1 MNMFGCRSKF
11 STLPHQVR
19 WHVYQL
25 LLDGATFKSL
35 LKDPVFSKALESAGI
50 TFNSNNLKFIRRS
63 AEFAEF
69 SRMRQ
74 RFLESKYRDMMLSA
88 IVGKSGILE
97 SMTDQTRCKLM
108 ETLSELTDLS
118 DLPDE
123 ERIKAVRSLS
133 QSVASLSNLAKD
145 NRIAELQRKLRE
157 EKELRNAAET
167 EWKNREAELLARIA
181 ELEGP
186 RKAAAGMS
194 KETLEEVEG
203 KIKML

>member
-1 MNMFGCRSKF
+1 MRYNPFGNRSKF
-11 STLPHQVR
+11 SLLPQQVR

-35 LKDPVFSKALESAGI
+35 LKDPVFSEALDQAGI
-50 TFNSNNLKFIRRS
+50 TFNAENLKCVRRS

-74 RFLESKYRDMMLSA
+74 RFLESKYQDMMLSA
-88 IVGKSGILE
+88 IVGKSGTLE

-133 QSVASLSNLAKD
+133 QSLAALSNPAKD
-145 NRIAELQRKLRE
+145 NRIAELQRQLRG
-157 EKELRNAAET
+157 EKEQRAAAEQ
-167 EWKNREAELLARIA
+167 EWKAREAELLSRIA
-181 ELEGP
+181 ELEGT
-186 RKAAAGMS
+186 K
-194 KETLEEVEG
+194 
-203 KIKML
+203 